1 MYVRKFEAD
10 TLEEALKQIKK
21 EMGPDAII
29 LKTVN
34 NKGIKGAF
42 KKKKIEI
49 TAAISESNY
58 VKKAR
63 VDVVLDDGQKEQFY
77 SDNAQS
83 IKQTIDRHAD
93 NTTPSNPYS
102 SANQYSKLALNRPV
116 KTVVT
121 EQVSKGL
128 DAFLGEEEPRTER
141 PSKKENSLMDSFER
155 GLEADFDEDLLDR
168 PAPRKNW
175 LSDDDGPVESLD
187 SMLSEAESRRPVVEK
202 KKPAPPR
209 EAPRPM
215 AQSSAAPQPQAKPVA
230 PQAAPPAP
238 TPVSAPEPAPAVAE
252 MSEEVAIKMEI
263 LERQVFE
270 LKKSVDALERK
281 EPTGVY
287 QLRTTLR
294 SLDIGDKYINQLI
307 RKTSFD
313 LSEADRQNSDV
324 VFEYALRE
332 MLEKIHTDMPLFSKV
347 NEDETPVITV
357 LLSEISSGQTS
368 MMLKLGALKSDAV
381 LIQKSKKNQGE
392 NIQFFEKMF
401 GLKIV
406 QCESTA
412 EVVGECRKAHQERKS
427 VIIDFETSKVDVD
440 DTKKFVE
447 GLRRSFSHVEVLIS
461 LSAIHS
467 ELYNKKVVSLYKGLA
482 DGLVIS
488 HLDLCMNFGALFN
501 LSETFPDQPYKFFG
515 TGKVIPDDLE
525 AATAERILAG
535 IFHL

>member
-34 NKGIKGAF
+34 NKGLKGAF
-42 KKKKIEI
+42 KKKRIEI
-49 TAAISESNY
+49 TAAISENNY

-63 VDVVLDDGQKEQFY
+63 VDVVLDDDQKDRFY

-93 NTTPSNPYS
+93 NQTEKSNYS
-102 SANQYSKLALNRPV
+102 TSNQYSKLALNRPV
-116 KTVVT
+116 RTVAT
-121 EQVSKGL
+121 ESVSKGL
-128 DAFLGEEEPRTER
+128 DAFLST
-141 PSKKENSLMDSFER
+141 PSESKPQIKSHNLVDSFEKAM
-155 GLEADFDEDLLDR
+155 EDNFSDEFEIAEEVDF
-168 PAPRKNW
+168 A
-175 LSDDDGPVESLD
+175 SESLD
-187 SMLSEAESRRPVVEK
+187 NLLDQSPPAVERPEPRPVP
-202 KKPAPPR
+202 KPAAAAPVYQ
-209 EAPRPM
+209 APRP
-215 AQSSAAPQPQAKPVA
+215 PVETA
-230 PQAAPPAP
+230 E
-238 TPVSAPEPAPAVAE
+238 SELNEE
-252 MSEEVAIKMEI
+252 MSIKLEI
-263 LERQVFE
+263 LEKQVFE
-270 LKKSVDALERK
+270 LKKSVESLERK

-294 SLDIGDKYINQLI
+294 SLDISDKYINQLI
-307 RKTSFD
+307 RKTTFD
-313 LSEADRQNSDV
+313 LSDEERQNSDI

-332 MLEKIHTDMPLFSKV
+332 MLGKMRTEMPLFSKV
-347 NEDETPVITV
+347 NEEETPVITV

-368 MMLKLGALKSDAV
+368 MILKLGALKPDAV
-381 LIQKSKKNQGE
+381 LIQKQKKNQGE
-392 NIQFFEKMF
+392 NIQFFEKLF
-401 GLKIV
+401 GLKV
-406 QCESTA
+406 VRCETGA
-412 EVVGECRKAHQERKS
+412 EVVAECRKAHQEGKS
-427 VIIDFETSKVDVD
+427 VIIDFESVKNEAD
-440 DTKKFVE
+440 DTKKFID

-501 LSETFPDQPYKFFG
+501 LSEAFPELAYKFFG
-515 TGKVIPDDLE
+515 TGRVIPDDLE

>member
-42 KKKKIEI
+42 KKKRIEI

-63 VDVVLDDGQKEQFY
+63 VDVVLDDSQKEQFY
-77 SDNAQS
+77 SDNSQS
-83 IKQTIDRHAD
+83 IKQSIDRHAE
-93 NTTPSNPYS
+93 NSPEKSTYGAS
-102 SANQYSKLALNRPV
+102 NQYSKLALNRPV
-116 KTVVT
+116 KTVVNDQIT
-121 EQVSKGL
+121 KGL
-128 DAFLGEEEPRTER
+128 DAFLGEEAEAPRQKSK
-141 PSKKENSLMDSFER
+141 PSSLIDSFER
-155 GLEADFDEDLLDR
+155 GLEDDFENSFDDDH
-168 PAPRKNW
+168 
-175 LSDDDGPVESLD
+175 SDDFSMHEPVESLD
-187 SMLSEAESRRPVVEK
+187 SMLSAEEVRR
-202 KKPAPPR
+202 APPVTK
-209 EAPRPM
+209 
-215 AQSSAAPQPQAKPVA
+215 PQPQAVNRPAPAAPVA
-230 PQAAPPAP
+230 PSAPAP
-238 TPVSAPEPAPAVAE
+238 TPAAVVAE
-252 MSEEVAIKMEI
+252 LNEEVAIKMEI
-263 LERQVFE
+263 LEKQVFE
-270 LKKSVDALERK
+270 LKKSVDSLERK

-294 SLDIGDKYINQLI
+294 SLDISDKYINQLI

-313 LSEADRQNSDV
+313 LSEEDRQNSDV
-324 VFEYALRE
+324 VFEYGLRE
-332 MLEKIHTDMPLFSKV
+332 MLDKMKTEMPLFSKV
-347 NEDETPVITV
+347 NEDETPVISV

-368 MMLKLGALKSDAV
+368 MMLKLGALKPDAV
-381 LIQKSKKNQGE
+381 LIQKKKKNQGE

-401 GLKIV
+401 GLKVV
-406 QCESTA
+406 QCETPA
-412 EVVGECRKAHQERKS
+412 EVVGECRKAHQESKS
-427 VIIDFETSKVDVD
+427 VIIDFESMKADAD
-440 DTKKFVE
+440 DTKKFIE
-447 GLRRSFSHVEVLIS
+447 GMRRSFSHVEVLIS

-501 LSETFPDQPYKFFG
+501 LSEAFPELPYKFFG

>member
-34 NKGIKGAF
+34 NKGLKGAF
-42 KKKKIEI
+42 KKKRIEI
-49 TAAISESNY
+49 TAAISETNY

-63 VDVVLDDGQKEQFY
+63 VDVVLDDEQKEKFY
-77 SDNAQS
+77 SDNAHA
-83 IKQTIDRHAD
+83 IKQTIDRHSD
-93 NTTPSNPYS
+93 NTTEKSTYQTSSND
-102 SANQYSKLALNRPV
+102 YSKLALNRPV
-116 KTVVT
+116 KTVSSDT
-121 EQVSKGL
+121 IAKGL
-128 DAFLGEEEPRTER
+128 DAFLSTPNESAPTPR
-141 PSKKENSLMDSFER
+141 SSSSLMDSFEQ
-155 GLEADFDEDLLDR
+155 GL
-168 PAPRKNW
+168 
-175 LSDDDGPVESLD
+175 DDDFEILASQKEREHFENESLD
-187 SMLSEAESRRPVVEK
+187 SLLDEVEEAPKPRTAPRQAAQAYSEMQAPAP
-202 KKPAPPR
+202 KPAPARSPS
-209 EAPRPM
+209 P
-215 AQSSAAPQPQAKPVA
+215 AAPSRH
-230 PQAAPPAP
+230 AAEDSQDNEAH
-238 TPVSAPEPAPAVAE
+238 EE
-252 MSEEVAIKMEI
+252 MAIKLEI
-263 LERQVFE
+263 LEKQLFE
-270 LKKSVDALERK
+270 LKKSVESLERK

-294 SLDIGDKYINQLI
+294 SLDIADKYIQQLI
-307 RKTSFD
+307 RKTAFD
-313 LSEADRQNSDV
+313 LSDEERQNSDI

-332 MLEKIHTDMPLFSKV
+332 MVEKIRTDMPLFSKV
-347 NEDETPVITV
+347 NEEETPVITV

-368 MMLKLGALKSDAV
+368 MVLKLGALKPDAV
-381 LIQKSKKNQGE
+381 LIQKQKKNQGE
-392 NIQFFEKMF
+392 NIQFYEKLF
-401 GLKIV
+401 GLKV
-406 QCESTA
+406 VRCETGA
-412 EVVGECRKAHQERKS
+412 EVVAECRKAHQEGKS
-427 VIIDFETSKVDVD
+427 VIIDFESEKSEAD

-501 LSETFPDQPYKFFG
+501 LSEAFTDLPYKFYG
-515 TGKVIPDDLE
+515 TGKVIPDDFE